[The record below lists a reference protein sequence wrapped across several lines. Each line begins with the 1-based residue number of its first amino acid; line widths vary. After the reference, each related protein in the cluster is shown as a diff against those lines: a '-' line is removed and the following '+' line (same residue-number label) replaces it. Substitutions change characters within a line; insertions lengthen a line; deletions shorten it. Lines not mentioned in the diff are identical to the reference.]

1 MTKGKIAVL
10 LLTLLTLLVLNLS
23 VVACTGFTSQ
33 GPQEQKRP
41 AEVQQPST
49 EEAKR
54 TVLETP
60 EKSMEETAKEEQ
72 TKR

>member
-10 LLTLLTLLVLNLS
+10 LLTMLILNLS
-23 VVACTGFTSQ
+23 VVACVGFNSQ

-41 AEVQQPST
+41 AEVQQSST
-49 EEAKR
+49 EEIKK
-54 TVLETP
+54 TVLQNP

-72 TKR
+72 TER

>member
-10 LLTLLTLLVLNLS
+10 LLMLLVLNLS
-23 VVACTGFTSQ
+23 VVACAGFTSQ

-41 AEVQQPST
+41 AEVQRPST
-49 EEAKR
+49 EETKK